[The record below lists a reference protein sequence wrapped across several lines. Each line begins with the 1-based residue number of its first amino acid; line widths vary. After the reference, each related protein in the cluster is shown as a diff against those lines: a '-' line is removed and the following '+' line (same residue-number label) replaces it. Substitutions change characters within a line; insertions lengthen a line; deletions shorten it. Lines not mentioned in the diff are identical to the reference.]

1 MPRKVPKELR
11 PALVAMLKA
20 EPKLTAKEVRER
32 LSQGKAGL
40 RRPLHL
46 PLRSVQYH
54 CQKARREIPKTPELR
69 GKPLQ
74 EVAEDVALHYC
85 EVTEGE
91 LRRIRK
97 AQQDETRSVADDLA
111 KMRLVIE
118 TVGKLAD
125 RGPDSSPHRTRGAK
139 RDMSSADRRKRKP
152 STLLAQLVEDEKG
165 TIDRNGE
172 REPAS
177 NSPHPEPTGSG
188 TEDGTSD
195 QAGNPVGDSAEDS
208 MVNGGGGGRIPGPA
222 PRSSSADQDDPSSTA
237 TGTAP
242 DTSPSSHTA

>member
-54 CQKARREIPKTPELR
+54 CQKARRDIPKTPELR

-111 KMRLVIE
+111 KLRLVID
-118 TVGKLAD
+118 TVGRLAD

-165 TIDRNGE
+165 AIDRNGG

-177 NSPHPEPTGSG
+177 QDNTSEAIEGSREDSPSESV
-188 TEDGTSD
+188 
-195 QAGNPVGDSAEDS
+195 ADSAEDS
-208 MVNGGGGGRIPGPA
+208 MVNGGEGGRIPGSA
-222 PRSSSADQDDPSSTA
+222 ARSDPPDQDDPSSRA

-242 DTSPSSHTA
+242 DTSSPPHTA